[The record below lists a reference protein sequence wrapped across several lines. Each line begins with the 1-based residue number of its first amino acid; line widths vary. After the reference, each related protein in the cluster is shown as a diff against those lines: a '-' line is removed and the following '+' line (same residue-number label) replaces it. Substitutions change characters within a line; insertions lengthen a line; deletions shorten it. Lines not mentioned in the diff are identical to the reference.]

1 MMSNVVLPEIIG
13 AIMGR
18 TQKHIL
24 PVQPFCSRLLSARP
38 TLNPIPVIV
47 SKQLLSLGARR
58 PTGSSQ
64 GIRPV
69 IPVGYMRPR
78 RWASGFG
85 AFE

>member
-38 TLNPIPVIV
+38 TLNPTCYRE
-47 SKQLLSLGARR
+47 QLLSLGTRR